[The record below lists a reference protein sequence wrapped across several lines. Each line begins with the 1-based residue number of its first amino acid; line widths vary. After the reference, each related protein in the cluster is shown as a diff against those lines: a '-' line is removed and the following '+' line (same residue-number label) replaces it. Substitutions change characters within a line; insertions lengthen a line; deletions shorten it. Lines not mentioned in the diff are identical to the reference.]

1 MSPASLVRAAPLPR
15 ADCWN
20 QIGVQGDRSCPE
32 LREHIHCR
40 NCPVYAAAARAVL
53 ERELPDGYG
62 RGGQE
67 RFAQSEVEAAT
78 QHPSWFIF
86 RLGAEWLAMPTAAVD
101 EVTRVSPVHSLPH
114 RRGGALLGL
123 VNVRGELVVCASL
136 VWVLG
141 AEARTDEAAAR
152 PARARL
158 LVLRR
163 GSARFAFPVDE
174 VHGAE
179 RVPERL
185 LVAPPATVGKGSG
198 IFTRHVLPWNARS
211 VGCLDADALF
221 HALER
226 SCT

>member
-1 MSPASLVRAAPLPR
+1 MSVASLARAAPLPR

-20 QIGVQGDRSCPE
+20 HIGVQGDRSCPE

-40 NCPVYAAAARAVL
+40 NCPIYAAAARAVL
-53 ERELPDGYG
+53 ERELPDGYAHG
-62 RGGQE
+62 WHE
-67 RFAQSEVEAAT
+67 RFAQGEVEAAT

-86 RLGAEWLAMPTAAVD
+86 RLGSEWLAVPTAAVD
-101 EVTRVSPVHSLPH
+101 EVARASPVHSLPH
-114 RRGGALLGL
+114 RRGGAVVGL

-136 VWVLG
+136 VQVLG

-163 GSARFAFPVDE
+163 GSARFAAAVDE

-179 RVPERL
+179 RVDERL

-198 IFTRHVLPWNARS
+198 IFTRHVLPWKARS

>member
-1 MSPASLVRAAPLPR
+1 MSRVSLAGAAAPR

-20 QIGVQGDRSCPE
+20 HIGVQGDRSCPE
-32 LREHIHCR
+32 LREHIHCK

-53 ERELPDGYG
+53 DRELPDGYG
-62 RGGQE
+62 CGWQE
-67 RFAQSEVEAAT
+67 RFSQGEVEAAT
-78 QHPSWFIF
+78 EHPSWFIF
-86 RLGAEWLAMPTAAVD
+86 RLGAEWLALPTAAVD

-114 RRGGALLGL
+114 RRGGAVLGL

-136 VWVLG
+136 VRVLG
-141 AEARTDEAAAR
+141 VEARPDDAAAR

-163 GSARFAFPVDE
+163 GSGRFAAPVDE

-179 RVPERL
+179 RVPERR
-185 LVAPPATVGKGSG
+185 LVAPPATVGKGTG
-198 IFTRHVLPWNARS
+198 IFTRHVLPWDARS
-211 VGCLDADALF
+211 VGCLDADALLQ
-221 HALER
+221 ALER

>member
-1 MSPASLVRAAPLPR
+1 MSLASAHGAAPLPR

-20 QIGVQGDRSCPE
+20 HIGVQGDRSCPE
-32 LREHIHCR
+32 LRVHIHCR
-40 NCPVYAAAARAVL
+40 NCPVYAAAAQAVL

-62 RGGQE
+62 RSWRE
-67 RFAQSEVEAAT
+67 RFGQAEVEAAT
-78 QHPSWFIF
+78 EHPSWFIF
-86 RLGAEWLAMPTAAVD
+86 RLGAEWLAVPTAAVD

-114 RRGGALLGL
+114 RRGGAVLGL

-136 VWVLG
+136 MRVLG
-141 AEARTDEAAAR
+141 AEARTDDAAR
-152 PARARL
+152 AERARF

-163 GSARFAFPVDE
+163 GSGRFAAPVDE

-198 IFTRHVLPWNARS
+198 SLTRHVLPWNDRA

>member
-1 MSPASLVRAAPLPR
+1 VSLASLARAAPLPR

-20 QIGVQGDRSCPE
+20 HIGVQGDRSCPE

-40 NCPVYAAAARAVL
+40 NCPVYAAAARSVL
-53 ERELPDGYG
+53 ERELPDGYAHG
-62 RGGQE
+62 WQE
-67 RFAQSEVEAAT
+67 RFAQGELEAAT

-86 RLGAEWLAMPTAAVD
+86 RLGSEWLAVPTAAVD
-101 EVTRVSPVHSLPH
+101 EVARVSPVHSLPH
-114 RRGGALLGL
+114 RRGGAVVGL

-136 VWVLG
+136 VHVLG
-141 AEARTDEAAAR
+141 TEAGTDEAAAR

-158 LVLRR
+158 LVLER
-163 GSARFAFPVDE
+163 GGARFAAPVDE

-185 LVAPPATVGKGSG
+185 LVAPPATVGNASG